1 MAHLQHIQQQAA
13 AQAAAAA
20 AETQRANELAAQIAA
35 RQEADRKLA
44 AEAAAMPAS
53 PVCSLADMRAKLSA
67 WRPGRGSGRKLRVPR
82 ANIGILGV
90 RGCGKSSFL
99 NAVMS
104 AALGEMIK
112 PARVAPGDDHVTR
125 ELFHFD
131 AFDGARLFDLW
142 GWTENYN
149 LDALLLA
156 AGRLPDGIEINDIDS
171 LNDTRLVQNPSFA
184 QHEMHAMIIALP
196 YGQHNKAMF
205 GDMLTR
211 VSEIIR
217 ALQKSR
223 VPVFVLLTKSDT
235 AIGPNGV
242 APDLANFYESALL
255 HAARQSLAETLKIE
269 KDCVLAVSA
278 PVGIE
283 RPELSNATR
292 DRCMSICLTALDA
305 VLRDVNTFYDNV
317 ADGRVKRNNAPLFP
331 IEATPAFEATNGKLW
346 LAEGQDLAPT
356 SYRAIDLDETAMS
369 CRIQLKLDNA
379 EYECVARASAAL
391 VSSLVEILFDVRDR
405 ERVTCIA
412 NGCIALANPVAVTR
426 VRR

>member
-1 MAHLQHIQQQAA
+1 MRHLMAHLQHIQQQAA

-156 AGRLPDGIEINDIDS
+156 
-171 LNDTRLVQNPSFA
+171 
-184 QHEMHAMIIALP
+184 
-196 YGQHNKAMF
+196 
-205 GDMLTR
+205 MLTR

-412 NGCIALANPVAVTR
+412 NGCIALANPVAMTR